1 MKISGNRRRQRGIA
15 LLMILAITGI
25 LAVVLVGNALIRKHT
40 EQERLAVTQA
50 ALAQAK
56 EALIAYAVS
65 RMDRDYDGAPDVPG
79 HLPCPSVSLPTG
91 ANDEGNE
98 EPSCSAENVTVVGRL
113 PWKTLGIAP
122 PRDGSGEC
130 LWYAVS
136 GRFKNNPRGDIVNWD
151 TEGHIRVLGTN
162 GQVIANKV
170 AAVIFAPGPA
180 VGQTRVPGTRAGY
193 ATVPAGNMPTCPG
206 SYTPADYLEELRDTA
221 NNLLAS
227 NRAMSA
233 NTITGV
239 PATSTVVQGGVD
251 PATGTVKVNDRIATI
266 TTAEIF
272 AAVKRRSDFDP
283 RLRALTGTVA
293 ACLADYARNSV
304 VNKGT
309 TLVATDRRMPLPA
322 ALSQSHTVRV
332 DTGTALRSPLET
344 ATPTLSGRAAEST
357 LSAGAAG
364 FAGTSAWKYFMDA
377 TPPAGTAVD
386 TCTAFTSASTPSM
399 KNWWRHWRDHLF
411 YGLAADFSPPTSAS
425 GGQACVGRCLQVN
438 GSVLDRYAAVV
449 MFAGPALPGQQRR
462 NNSDASL
469 AENTA
474 DADRV
479 VAANYLEHRN
489 VARIASP
496 VAIGPAGEPITGIL
510 CVTET
515 CIENRRY
522 GFDAASTAPYND
534 VLYCVDRD
542 ASGVLTLPVQPCP

>member
-1 MKISGNRRRQRGIA
+1 MKISGNRGRQRGVA
-15 LLMILAITGI
+15 LLMILAIAGI
-25 LAVVLVGNALIRKHT
+25 LAVVLVGNALVRKHT

-56 EALIAYAVS
+56 EALIAYAVA

-79 HLPCPSVSLPTG
+79 HLPCPSVSLPTSP
-91 ANDEGNE
+91 NDEGNE
-98 EPSCSAENVTVVGRL
+98 EMSCAAENVTVVGRL
-113 PWKTLGIAP
+113 PWKSLGIAP

-151 TEGHIRVLGTN
+151 TEGHIRVLAPN

-180 VGQTRVPGTRAGY
+180 LGQTRVRGTRAGY
-193 ATVPAGNMPTCPG
+193 PSEPADNMPTCPG
-206 SYTPADYLEELRDTA
+206 SYTPADYLEELRDAA
-221 NNLLAS
+221 NNLIAS
-227 NRAMSA
+227 NRTMAT
-233 NTITGV
+233 NTSQAL
-239 PATSTVVQGGVD
+239 PATSTVTQGGVD
-251 PATGTVKVNDRIATI
+251 PGTGTVKVNDRIATI

-272 AAVKRRSDFDP
+272 AAVKRRSDFDT
-283 RLRALTGTVA
+283 RLRGLTSTVA
-293 ACLADYARNSV
+293 ACLADYVRNSV
-304 VNKGT
+304 LNQGA
-309 TLVATDRRMPLPA
+309 TLTPTDRRMPLPA
-322 ALSQSHTVRV
+322 ALSQVHLGRV
-332 DTGTALRSPLET
+332 DTGTPLRSPAET

-357 LSAGAAG
+357 PVSGTPG
-364 FAGTSAWKYFMDA
+364 FAGSTAWKYFMDA
-377 TPPAGTAVD
+377 TSPAGTAVD
-386 TCTAFTSASTPSM
+386 TCTAFTSASTPNM

-411 YGLAADFSPPTSAS
+411 YALSADFSPPTSAT
-425 GGQACVGRCLQVN
+425 GGQACLGRCLQVN
-438 GSVLDRYAAVV
+438 ASLVDRYAAVV

-489 VARIASP
+489 RTRVTSP
-496 VAIGPAGEPITGIL
+496 VAIGPSGEPITGIL
-510 CVTET
+510 CVTES
-515 CIENRRY
+515 CMENRRY
-522 GFDAASTAPYND
+522 GFDTTSATPYND

-542 ASGVLTLPVQPCP
+542 ATGVLTLPVQPCP